1 MHKYKSTLNI
11 EWTKLK
17 LKIKHWNALVV
28 ALCGVFQLYL
38 KQQIPS
44 LLYCWK
50 LEDVSKCTVSLIH
63 HPEIKGSKAKAL
75 SGDLRP

>member
-1 MHKYKSTLNI
+1 MREGTKSQGIRIYKVLVDWKWKEMHKYKSTLNI

-44 LLYCWK
+44 LL
-50 LEDVSKCTVSLIH
+50 
-63 HPEIKGSKAKAL
+63 
-75 SGDLRP
+75 